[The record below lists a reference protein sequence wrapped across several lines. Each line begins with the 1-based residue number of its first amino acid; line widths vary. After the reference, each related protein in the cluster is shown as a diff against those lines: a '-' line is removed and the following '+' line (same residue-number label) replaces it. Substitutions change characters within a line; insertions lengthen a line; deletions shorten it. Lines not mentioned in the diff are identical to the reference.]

1 MRPVDVIL
9 AKRNGERHSREVL
22 QEFLGGYLKGEIPDY
37 QVAAW
42 LMAVCFSGMNERET
56 ADLTEVMAASGDVLE
71 LSGLPHP
78 VDKHS
83 TGGVGDK
90 TTLVLAPLLAEA
102 GATVA
107 KMSGRGLGHTGGTID
122 KLESIPGF
130 MSELSDQQFLD
141 QARRIGVVV
150 GGQSKDMAPADGL
163 LYALRDAT
171 GTVESLPLIASS
183 IMSKK
188 LAGGAKAIV
197 LDVKVGSGAFLRTPE
212 QARELAETMISIGRH
227 SGREVRALLTGMEQP
242 LGHAVGNA
250 VEVQEA
256 IRCLRGEGP
265 ADLTALCLTLAEQV
279 LEAAGLERD
288 QGRLRELLSSGRAY
302 RRFEQWVAAQGG
314 DTKALAGLELAPEES
329 MIRAPR
335 DGTVTRMDAL
345 AVGRAVGLLGG
356 GRSRKDEAVDH
367 GVGALLHAKI
377 GDRVSAGEGL
387 ITLLHRGARGL
398 AEAET
403 LVAGAFTLGEPL
415 EPPPLILEVVNPAGA

>member
-130 MSELSDQQFLD
+130 RSELSDQQFLD